1 MKSNRVGLAVEV
13 LEDRCL
19 PAGTVTLEFDDLTQ
33 TLFVTGDDFD
43 NQVTLSLTSID
54 QYPPPPVP
62 GSYRVVPYVTAPQRE
77 TFLPSDF
84 GRLFFVFGRQGTATA
99 ISGATAVSLRL
110 INTASAVALIQEASL
125 ATDVVRRIV
134 VNLAGG
140 NDDLIIN
147 YWDTQQDQSR
157 YPLGRNL
164 PQWDGTVSIQLGAG
178 SDRLRIEPRAD
189 GTADFPRIEEGVVGF
204 LGTFVLRAS
213 RTPFVS
219 FGPDDTANGLPGFS
233 LDVSSGTTESVQI
246 RNSEF
251 RGTVRARM
259 GATSNQRTW
268 LLSNVSVTAGDVD
281 IRVYQPSRTAET
293 VTFDNVVVS
302 GSVYLFLGAGK
313 KTVQFVNNNT
323 TVGAG
328 VEVNLRPLAGSAEAT
343 ADDDEVFIDQDL
355 RSPGDSEAPSL
366 GPTTITGG
374 PIATKVTV
382 TRSKVAGIKFTGG
395 NGGTTLTPDILE
407 ISDSNINGNILFSAA
422 AADDVFRM
430 YRVDVSGDVSFF
442 GGLGNDQVTVTTGMN
457 ITGGFVASMG
467 PSRLTS
473 GQQDDDSIVL
483 DDVSALEADIRLGAG
498 ANTLLAFRTRLNG
511 PLNVVGGIGSDY
523 VALLIQISIVGPAR
537 IDMGAGDDVLLLSGG
552 RMASTVSI
560 FGGDGDDFVRI
571 TNWSFTLPTVTLDG
585 GAGRDELV
593 LGGLNRRPRP
603 SNFETV
609 G

>member
-1 MKSNRVGLAVEV
+1 
-13 LEDRCL
+13 
-19 PAGTVTLEFDDLTQ
+19 
-33 TLFVTGDDFD
+33 
-43 NQVTLSLTSID
+43 
-54 QYPPPPVP
+54 
-62 GSYRVVPYVTAPQRE
+62 
-77 TFLPSDF
+77 
-84 GRLFFVFGRQGTATA
+84 
-99 ISGATAVSLRL
+99 
-110 INTASAVALIQEASL
+110 
-125 ATDVVRRIV
+125 
-134 VNLAGG
+134 
-140 NDDLIIN
+140 
-147 YWDTQQDQSR
+147 
-157 YPLGRNL
+157 
-164 PQWDGTVSIQLGAG
+164 VSIQLGAG
-178 SDRLRIEPRAD
+178 SDRLRIERLAD
-189 GTADFPRIEEGVVGF
+189 GTADFPRIEEGRNSS
-204 LGTFVLRAS
+204 GTFFLSAS
-213 RTPFVS
+213 RPAFVS

-233 LDVSSGTTESVQI
+233 LDMSSGATESVQI
-246 RNSEF
+246 RDSVF

-268 LLSNVSVTAGDVD
+268 LLSNVTVTAGDVD

-293 VTFDNVVVS
+293 VTLDNVSVVN
-302 GSVYLFLGAGK
+302 GSVNLFLGAGK
-313 KTVQFVNNNT
+313 KTVQFVNNT
-323 TVGAG
+323 TVGAS

-343 ADDDEVFIDQDL
+343 ADDDEVFIGPG
-355 RSPGDSEAPSL
+355 SPGGLEVTFL

-382 TRSKVAGIKFTGG
+382 TRSTVTGIQFTGG

-407 ISDSNINGNILFSAA
+407 ISDSTSNGNILFSAA

-430 YRVDVSGDVSFF
+430 FRVNVSGDVSFF
-442 GGLGNDQVTVTTGMN
+442 GGLGNDQVTVTTRVD

-523 VALLIQISIVGPAR
+523 VALLIQISILGPAR